1 MRSSVFTRIISC
13 LPEKFELK
21 THSTKFLKLSRG
33 KEIIAKEGAMDFQN
47 IETEN
52 REGVAVLYLNR
63 PELRN
68 AISVAMR
75 KEISACLSRWKE
87 DRGVGVVVLT
97 GRGKAFTAGFDLR
110 EFRDP
115 ALFDEIFQ
123 TSARYHRDVWY
134 FPKPVIAAVNGPA
147 LAGGFDLAKLCDI
160 RIGSTAAVFGHPE
173 IKFGV
178 PTLFTPLRWIVGEGV
193 ARDLCLTG
201 RQIGAEE
208 ALRIGLLNE
217 VVEEEA
223 LLSAAVA
230 CGKRLLEAPLETL
243 VATKR
248 FILDAGTRGW
258 EEAFRVEHDE
268 TFEKVIKKTIRGA
281 VRKKEE

>member
-1 MRSSVFTRIISC
+1 
-13 LPEKFELK
+13 
-21 THSTKFLKLSRG
+21 
-33 KEIIAKEGAMDFQN
+33 MDFHT
-47 IETEN
+47 IETET
-52 REGVAVLYLNR
+52 RDRVAVLYLNR
-63 PELRN
+63 PESRN

-87 DRGVGVVVLT
+87 DPGVGAVILT

-115 ALFDEIFQ
+115 GRFDEIFQ

-208 ALRIGLLNE
+208 ALRYGLLNE
-217 VVEEEA
+217 VVDGDA
-223 LLSAAVA
+223 LIPRAVEW
-230 CGKRLLEAPLETL
+230 GKTLLEAPLETL
-243 VATKR
+243 VTTKR
-248 FILDAGTRGW
+248 FILDAGSRGW

-268 TFEKVIKKTIRGA
+268 TFEKVIRKTIRGE
-281 VRKKEE
+281 VRKGPAGPGHGGAS